1 MMLRYLVSVITREF
15 SVSVSM
21 EKVHDLLTSLPRLSE
36 FTQVRGIT
44 GEPTAKIT
52 VGATWENPGV
62 TMLMP
67 TSDITT
73 VTDVSETRIAWT
85 TRSMILGFI
94 PSQMNWSY
102 NIDDNGDRTRIIN
115 TLERVSMMGLPIG
128 LMVKLPFLPF
138 LHLVLSTMK
147 ACETKLVQT
156 LS

>member
-1 MMLRYLVSVITREF
+1 MSVIIREF
-15 SVSVSM
+15 SVRVSM
-21 EKVHDLLTSLPRLSE
+21 DKVHDLLTSLPRLSE
-36 FTQVRGIT
+36 FTEVRGVT
-44 GEPTAKIT
+44 GEPPAKIT

-73 VTDVSETRIAWT
+73 VTEVSDTRIAWT
-85 TRSMILGFI
+85 TRSLILGFI

-102 NIDDNGDRTRIIN
+102 NIDDNGDGTRVIN

-138 LHLVLSTMK
+138 LHLVRSTMK
-147 ACETKLVQT
+147 ASETKLVRT
-156 LS
+156 LN